1 MAKGKPVLTAQGLKG
16 DRQAMWEAIRHFHTQ
31 GQAFCIHDIW
41 EQIAIGVSH
50 NRVRDYFTGLRKA
63 GFIECDSSP
72 KGGSRY
78 YKLIK
83 DVGVEAPRVRRD
95 GTTPPPQG
103 REQMWR
109 TLKIIGEC
117 TAAELAQAATTPEVP
132 VSHETTIEYLRLLTY
147 AGYVTITRPATS
159 GTGAVN
165 ARYRLNVS
173 RWTGPMAPM
182 IRRTKELYDPNTGE
196 VVYSRVT
203 KTEGGEP

>member
-1 MAKGKPVLTAQGLKG
+1 MAKQTQLTAQGLKG
-16 DRQAMWEAIRHFHTQ
+16 DRQAMWEAIRSFHTQ
-31 GQAFCIHDIW
+31 GRSFSITDIW
-41 EQIAIGVSH
+41 EQIAIGVSQ

-63 GFIECDSSP
+63 GFIECTAFP

-78 YKLIK
+78 YTLVK
-83 DVGVEAPRVRRD
+83 DIGVEAPRVRRD
-95 GTTPPPQG
+95 GTLPPPLG

-117 TAAELAQAATTPEVP
+117 TAAELADVASTPEVS
-132 VSHETTIEYLRLLTY
+132 VSHETAIEYLRYLTY
-147 AGYVTITRPATS
+147 AKYVTITRQATA

-165 ARYRLNVS
+165 AKYRFNTS
-173 RWTGPMAPM
+173 RWTGPIAPQ
-182 IRRTKELYDPNTGE
+182 IRRTQQLFDPNTNE